1 MLIEVDQ
8 LLVVRRHEC
17 GNGANALPAWLTIV
31 SRTQKPL
38 ISSAHQVNRLWHFYR
53 KQIRIRELILLQ
65 PFRYRIV
72 VENAVIACCMR
83 HDDDSAILVLGD
95 AQNLFQIFV

>member
-31 SRTQKPL
+31 ARTEKPL
-38 ISSAHQVNRLWHFYR
+38 ISSAHQLDRLWHFYR

-72 VENAVIACCMR
+72 GENAVVTGCMW
-83 HDDDSAILVLGD
+83 HDDDSAILVLGG
-95 AQNLFQIFV
+95 A